1 MAVIFYSSSLSNPAP
16 QLTGLVWDKLLHAGG
31 YALLAF
37 LYARA
42 LSGEGVAL
50 RATIVG
56 AVVLT
61 SLYGA
66 SDEIHQSF
74 TPMRNMDISDWFAD
88 SFGGAIG
95 TIVWA
100 VTLALR
106 PRRPLRR

>member
-1 MAVIFYSSSLSNPAP
+1 MAVIFYSSSQSNPAP

-50 RATIVG
+50 KATIVG

-74 TPMRNMDISDWFAD
+74 TPMRNMIWSI
-88 SFGGAIG
+88 GAIDRWVAG
-95 TIVWA
+95 S
-100 VTLALR
+100 
-106 PRRPLRR
+106 

>member
-1 MAVIFYSSSLSNPAP
+1 MAVIFYSSSQSNPAP

-42 LSGEGVAL
+42 LSGEGLAL
-50 RATIVG
+50 KAAILG

-74 TPMRNMDISDWFAD
+74 TPMRTMDITDWFAD
-88 SFGGAIG
+88 TTGGAIG
-95 TIVWA
+95 GVAWA
-100 VTLALR
+100 VSTALR
-106 PRRPLRR
+106 PRRPPRR